1 MGKILLVG
9 DTPFFSDHISFL
21 LKLSGF
27 EAFLV
32 RNLEEAVNLI
42 EINRSLHS
50 SNFDLL
56 ILEEAELNDG
66 TEEYFRF
73 INNLVNQIEI
83 LVIGIADNKRPNE
96 AALDHFLRADNVFC
110 CTVENLVFE
119 AKKIFSSHRPTMASD
134 P

>member
-9 DTPFFSDHISFL
+9 DRPFFSDHISFL

-27 EAFLV
+27 DAFLV

-56 ILEEAELNDG
+56 IFEEAELNDG
-66 TEEYFRF
+66 TQEYFRF
-73 INNLVNQIEI
+73 INNLVKQIEI

-96 AALDHFLRADNVFC
+96 AARDHFLRADNVAC
-110 CTVENLVFE
+110 CTVENLVSE
-119 AKKIFSSHRPTMASD
+119 VKKCFFRQQPTMGNE

>member
-9 DTPFFSDHISFL
+9 ETPFFSDHISFL

-32 RNLEEAVNLI
+32 RNLEEAVNMI

-50 SNFDLL
+50 KFDLL
-56 ILEEAELNDG
+56 IVEEAELNDG
-66 TEEYFRF
+66 TKEYFRF
-73 INNLVNQIEI
+73 INHLVNQIEI
-83 LVIGIADNKRPNE
+83 FVIGIADNKRQNE
-96 AALDHFLRADNVFC
+96 AAQDHFLMADNVFC

-119 AKKIFSSHRPTMASD
+119 VKKLFFQATTNHGQ
-134 P
+134 